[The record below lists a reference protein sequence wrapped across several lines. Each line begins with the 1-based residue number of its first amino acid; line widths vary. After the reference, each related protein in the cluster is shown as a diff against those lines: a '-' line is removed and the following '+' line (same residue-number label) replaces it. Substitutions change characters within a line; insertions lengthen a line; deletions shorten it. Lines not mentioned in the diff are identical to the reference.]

1 MSSSSFTSLTI
12 LQISSSHRR
21 DFSNSYSNGSTSGF
35 TRSRASKYDSE
46 DHSEEYKKIMASTD
60 KYVTM
65 AKYSSGQS
73 SDTNNMIEEERR
85 SKAYSKIIGSAQST
99 VSIIA
104 QSWSNSPTNHCRKLT
119 TTEPL

>member
-1 MSSSSFTSLTI
+1 MSSSSSTSLTI

-65 AKYSSGQS
+65 AKYSTVDKET
-73 SDTNNMIEEERR
+73 SDTTNMIEEERR

-99 VSIIA
+99 VSFIMKS
-104 QSWSNSPTNHCRKLT
+104 QS
-119 TTEPL
+119 